1 MTRLA
6 REALLAFCAAAA
18 AASVSAC
25 TPAESPHRPTVS
37 LRVHGGPAQAT
48 VTIDDEF
55 VGTFDV
61 VAARGVALPLGS
73 HRISIESPGY
83 LPWDKIVEANDQPV
97 RLDVQLVP
105 VPD

>member
-1 MTRLA
+1 MIRLA
-6 REALLAFCAAAA
+6 RLALVATCTVAGA
-18 AASVSAC
+18 SAC
-25 TPAESPHRPTVS
+25 NPADSPHRPTVS
-37 LRVHGGPAQAT
+37 LRIHGGPARAT
-48 VTIDDEF
+48 VTIDDEY
-55 VGTFDV
+55 VGPFDV

-83 LPWDKIVEANDQPV
+83 LPWDKIVEAKEQPV